1 MSTAE
6 ELAEQ
11 AIAAGKFE
19 DKEVVKD
26 EPAKDDKTSKPEPG
40 KDADGSGSDKQSEDK
55 DSDGKSK
62 ISSGSDSEA
71 GTDTGKEVSGD
82 KPKEG
87 EFTADDGIETE
98 EVVADKQQPTDT
110 NGVALSTAEQKYIAD
125 NIGEPLVIRG
135 MRGDKEVEL
144 KVYAPE
150 QIPADFKFASDQQM
164 LAAQTA
170 FVRMENKAQSLL
182 GGFRNE
188 ASQTQARDFEVR
200 ENEGIR
206 QDVAELQKAG
216 EFPKFTVKPGDIGF
230 DETPEANEMTD
241 VLKIMVDRNEQY
253 LKEYN
258 QGRAY
263 RHIGFR
269 EAYEMHQAKRPA
281 KAKEAAQT
289 KEDTERKQVAD
300 KIGTNQG
307 LSASKLM
314 KPTVRSGTRVEDIL
328 NRVEQEW

>member
-11 AIAAGKFE
+11 AIAQGKFE

-40 KDADGSGSDKQSEDK
+40 KDVDK
-55 DSDGKSK
+55 DGNAGKDDASKDG
-62 ISSGSDSEA
+62 A
-71 GTDTGKEVSGD
+71 DTGADADKPDTGDKPAD

-98 EVVADKQQPTDT
+98 EVPAKEQTPTDN
-110 NGVALSTAEQKYIAD
+110 NGVALSPQEQKYIAD
-125 NIGEPLVIRG
+125 NIGEPLIIRG

-150 QIPADFKFASDQQM
+150 QIPADFKFSNDQQM

-216 EFPKFTVKPGDIGF
+216 DFPKFTVKPGDVGF
-230 DETPEANEMTD
+230 DETPEANEMAE
-241 VLKIMVDRNEQY
+241 VLGIMTQRNDQY

-258 QGRAY
+258 QGRPY

-269 EAYEMHQAKRPA
+269 EAYVEYQAKQPA
-281 KAKEAAQT
+281 KVKDAAQD
-289 KEDTERKQVAD
+289 KEDTERKAVAD

-314 KPTVRSGTRVEDIL
+314 KPTVRSGTSVNDIL
-328 NRVEQEW
+328 ERVEQEW